1 MPNGTDAVGFPVYM
15 TTLKTGTYMYEFY
28 VFTVGNY
35 TAIVQAEIGTETIEE
50 MQPFIVEKPHG
61 YPTITVAT
69 DS

>member
-1 MPNGTDAVGFPVYM
+1 
-15 TTLKTGTYMYEFY
+15 MYEFY